1 MFSCSSRTDP
11 TVPEGDRKGN
21 LRKPL
26 TGTLYITVKA
36 ARELEHAPLT
46 KRSAKIFNET
56 TVVLKIEGNARAKS
70 HPSRT
75 DKWNQDFEISVDKAN
90 EVTIAIYDKQGNEM
104 PVPIG
109 FTWVRLSDLVEALR
123 RLKVGM
129 EAAGGGWVTAA
140 GAMSGAP
147 SGPGGGRY
155 QQPGMD
161 SPLMPYGAGTQMGG
175 PGMPGPPG
183 AGSDGIE
190 AWFMVEPAG
199 AVLLHLNFGKH
210 DSPYLDQV

>member
-1 MFSCSSRTDP
+1 
-11 TVPEGDRKGN
+11 
-21 LRKPL
+21 
-26 TGTLYITVKA
+26 
-36 ARELEHAPLT
+36 
-46 KRSAKIFNET
+46 
-56 TVVLKIEGNARAKS
+56 
-70 HPSRT
+70 
-75 DKWNQDFEISVDKAN
+75 
-90 EVTIAIYDKQGNEM
+90 M
-104 PVPIG
+104 PVAIG

-147 SGPGGGRY
+147 SGLAGGRY

-161 SPLMPYGAGTQMGG
+161 SPLMPYGVGTQMGG
-175 PGMPGPPG
+175 PGMPGAPG

-210 DSPYLDQV
+210 DSPYPDQV